1 MNAKDQITSGTD
13 APTRREFLRTAGRW
27 GGATGLVALL
37 AWLERPGRGGVCLD
51 APLCRDCPALSRCS
65 LPDGVDE
72 RARTRQDNDTTERSD
87 P

>member
-1 MNAKDQITSGTD
+1 M
-13 APTRREFLRTAGRW
+13 
-27 GGATGLVALL
+27 VALL

-72 RARTRQDNDTTERSD
+72 RARTRQDNDTTQRSD